1 MATTSSM
8 KVVWSELD
16 HRLIQDSQGNIKLAE
31 NVAAV
36 MSSID
41 NILRTRKGER
51 CYLPEFGSNLMDAVF
66 EPLDDTILKYLS
78 RDLKTTIEKWDDR
91 VIVDDMQL
99 YPDPDQGA
107 LSITVVF
114 SIKGQSGLYEYHTAI
129 KSEEE

>member
-1 MATTSSM
+1 MAITSSIG
-8 KVVWSELD
+8 VVWSELD

-51 CYLPEFGSNLMDAVF
+51 CMLPEFGSNLMDAVF

-78 RDLKTTIEKWDDR
+78 RDLKTTIKKWDDR

-99 YPDPDQGA
+99 YPDPDQGF
-107 LSITVVF
+107 LSITITF
-114 SIKGQSGLYEYHTAI
+114 AIKGQSGLYEYKTSI

>member
-41 NILRTRKGER
+41 NILRTRRGER

-114 SIKGQSGLYEYHTAI
+114 AIKGQSGLYSYETSI